1 MTRKALLQL
10 CQTTEQQQAALDA
23 TQTAVDA
30 FNLLLDGVY
39 EEYCQN

>member
-10 CQTTEQQQAALDA
+10 CQTTEQQRAALDSV
-23 TQTAVDA
+23 QTAVDA